1 MKTFLKASVLTI
13 YILHLCILIESQNGV
28 SSRKLERIKEE
39 VAGYKDVAKSII
51 NLAIYGSAQNR
62 SYERLAL
69 FVDTI
74 GNRVSGSDN
83 LKKAIKY
90 MYNALQKDQLQNVSL
105 EPVKVPHW
113 ERGKESALM
122 IQPRKKNL
130 AILGL
135 GGSVGTPPEGISAE
149 VIVVSSFAELQSRA
163 QEAKGKIVVY
173 NQPYV
178 SYGETVQYRSRGATE
193 AAKVGAVA
201 SLIRSVASLSINSPH
216 TGWQD
221 YQNGVPKIPTAC
233 ITVEDA
239 ELMARLV
246 SRGVKIVVQLKMGA
260 VQHPDADSF
269 NTVAEIVGSKYPEQV
284 VIVSG
289 HLDSW
294 DVGQGAMDD
303 GGGAFISWE
312 ALSLIRDL
320 GLRPKR
326 TIRLVMWTGEEQ
338 GGVGA
343 NQYYERHKKDI
354 ANMDLVM
361 ESDTGT
367 FMPLGMQFSG
377 KPEARAIMS
386 EVMQLL
392 APINITK
399 LYDPAEGTDINFWM
413 QAGVPGASL
422 LDDISRYFWFHHSEG
437 DTMTVQNPV
446 WMNQCA
452 AIWTVVAYVVADL
465 EEMLP
470 R

>member
-1 MKTFLKASVLTI
+1 MKIFLKASVMMI
-13 YILHLCILIESQNGV
+13 YMLYMCSGTDRQHEV
-28 SSRKLERIKEE
+28 SARKLERIKKE
-39 VAGYKDVAKSII
+39 VAGYRDVAKSII
-51 NLAIYGSAQNR
+51 DLAVYGKAQNR

-90 MYNALQKDQLQNVSL
+90 MYTALQEDKLQNVSL

-113 ERGKESALM
+113 ERGEESAMM
-122 IQPRKKNL
+122 ILPRKKNL

-135 GGSVGTPPEGISAE
+135 GGSIGTPPEGISAE
-149 VIVVSSFAELQSRA
+149 VLVVSSFAELQRRA

-173 NQPYV
+173 NEPYV
-178 SYGETVQYRSRGATE
+178 SYGETVQYRSRGASE

-221 YQNGVPKIPTAC
+221 YENGIPKIPTAC

-239 ELMARLV
+239 ELMARLS
-246 SRGVKIVVQLKMGA
+246 SRGVKIVVELKMGA

-343 NQYYERHKKDI
+343 SQYYERHKKDI
-354 ANMDLVM
+354 GNMDLVM
-361 ESDTGT
+361 ESDIGT
-367 FMPLGMQFSG
+367 FMPVGMQFSG
-377 KPEARAIMS
+377 KPEARVIMS
-386 EVMQLL
+386 EIMKLL
-392 APINITK
+392 APINITT
-399 LYDPAEGTDINFWM
+399 LYDYAEGTDISFWM

-422 LDDISRYFWFHHSEG
+422 LDDASRYFWFHHSEG
-437 DTMTVQNPV
+437 DTMTVQNPI
-446 WMNQCA
+446 WMNYCA
-452 AIWTVVAYVVADL
+452 AVWTVVSYVVADL